1 MTSEIIVHRK
11 CPCCKQEINMAVDQK
26 ALTEWRNNVVIQMA
40 FPFLSKTDKEWLMTG
55 LCAKCQDVMFG
66 E

>member
-1 MTSEIIVHRK
+1 MRIEIIK
-11 CPCCKQEINMAVDQK
+11 TCPCCKQEINMTVDHK
-26 ALTEWRNNVVIQMA
+26 ALTEWRNNINIQMA
-40 FPFLSKTDKEWLMTG
+40 FPFLSKTEKKWLKIG

>member
-1 MTSEIIVHRK
+1 MT
-11 CPCCKQEINMAVDQK
+11 VDHK
-26 ALTEWRNNVVIQMA
+26 ALTEWRNNINIQMA
-40 FPFLSKTDKEWLMTG
+40 FPFLSKTEKKWLKIG